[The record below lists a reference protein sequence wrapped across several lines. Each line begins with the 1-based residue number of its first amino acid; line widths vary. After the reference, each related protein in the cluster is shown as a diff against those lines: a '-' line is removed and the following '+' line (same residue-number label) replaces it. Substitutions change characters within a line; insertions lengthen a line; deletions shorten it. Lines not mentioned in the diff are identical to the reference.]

1 MSGNDQ
7 CQMCHIYFPQVYF
20 FNMHSTIRRNENIVL
35 KKCAEASKSPYSVQ
49 ILKNTDQ
56 KKTPYLETFHAVCL
70 KLNCLVNE

>member
-35 KKCAEASKSPYSVQ
+35 KKCAEVLLCENCP
-49 ILKNTDQ
+49 NTWR
-56 KKTPYLETFHAVCL
+56 
-70 KLNCLVNE
+70 VNLRIQFRY